1 MMSATTP
8 QPAAF
13 AFTAAS
19 TKRTG
24 VSTHP
29 IEIERQGPV
38 ARIWLSRPT
47 VHNALD
53 AETLEALIAACHR
66 LQVDFDVPVVV
77 FGGRGP
83 SFSSGADRRNPPAR
97 LSRDAGKNAR
107 ERRYV
112 AQLGRR
118 VLEAIERLE
127 AITIARL
134 HGHVIGAGVVLAL
147 GCDLR
152 VAAATTHFAIPEVD
166 LGIPLTWG
174 AVPRLIREVGA
185 ARAKELILLCDR
197 IDAGEALR
205 LGLVS
210 RVVAD
215 TELDTVVDD
224 WAQRLAAK
232 PRGALHMTKTQFRA
246 YGKMAVLGDVTEGD
260 GDLLAAAS
268 AEDPARFAL
277 PPKPAPR

>member
-1 MMSATTP
+1 VTP
-8 QPAAF
+8 A
-13 AFTAAS
+13 
-19 TKRTG
+19 
-24 VSTHP
+24 V
-29 IEIERQGPV
+29 EIERSGPI
-38 ARIWLSRPT
+38 ARLWLARPA

-53 AETLEALIAACHR
+53 AETLEAIIAACHR

-97 LSRDAGKNAR
+97 LTRDGGKNAR

-118 VLEAIERLE
+118 VLDAIERLE

-152 VAAATTHFAIPEVD
+152 IAAASTRFAIPEVD

-174 AVPRLIREVGA
+174 AVPRLVREVGA

-197 IDAGEALR
+197 IEAADALR
-205 LGLVS
+205 IGLVN
-210 RVVAD
+210 RVVPDA
-215 TELDTVVDD
+215 ELDAAVDD
-224 WAQRLAAK
+224 WAARLAAK
-232 PRGALHMTKTQFRA
+232 PLAALHMTKTQFRA
-246 YGKMAVLGDVTEGD
+246 YGRAAVLGDVTEGD

-268 AEDPARFAL
+268 AEDPARFGL
-277 PPKPAPR
+277 PPKDGTR

>member
-1 MMSATTP
+1 
-8 QPAAF
+8 
-13 AFTAAS
+13 
-19 TKRTG
+19 
-24 VSTHP
+24 VSSP
-29 IEIERQGPV
+29 SVEIESQGPI
-38 ARIWLSRPT
+38 ARLWLSRPT

-53 AETLEALIAACHR
+53 ADTLEALIAACHR
-66 LQVDFDVPVVV
+66 LQVEFDVPVVV
-77 FGGRGP
+77 LGGRGP

-97 LSRDAGKNAR
+97 LARDSGKSAR

-152 VAAATTHFAIPEVD
+152 VAAASTRFAIPEVD

-174 AVPRLIREVGA
+174 AVPRLVREVGA
-185 ARAKELILLCDR
+185 ARAKELILLGDR
-197 IDAGEALR
+197 VDAAEALR
-205 LGLVS
+205 LGLVN

-215 TELDTVVDD
+215 DDLDRVIDD
-224 WAQRLAAK
+224 WARRLADK
-232 PRGALHMTKTQFRA
+232 PRVALHMTKTQFRA
-246 YGKMAVLGDVTEGD
+246 YGRASVLGDVTEGD

-277 PPKPAPR
+277 PPKKAR

>member
-1 MMSATTP
+1 MSAT
-8 QPAAF
+8 
-13 AFTAAS
+13 
-19 TKRTG
+19 
-24 VSTHP
+24 V
-29 IEIERQGPV
+29 EIERQGPI
-38 ARIWLSRPT
+38 ARIWLGRPA

-53 AETLEALIAACHR
+53 ADTLESLIAACHR
-66 LQVDFDVPVVV
+66 LQVEFDVPVVV
-77 FGGRGP
+77 LAGHGP
-83 SFSSGADRRNPPAR
+83 SFSSGADRKNPPAR
-97 LSRDAGKNAR
+97 LSRDGGKNAR

-118 VLEAIERLE
+118 VLEALERLE

-152 VAAATTHFAIPEVD
+152 VAAASTRFAIPEVD

-197 IDAGEALR
+197 IDAAEALR
-205 LGLVS
+205 LGLVN
-210 RVVAD
+210 RIVAD
-215 TELDTVVDD
+215 DALDEATDD
-224 WAQRLAAK
+224 WARRLAAK
-232 PRGALHMTKTQFRA
+232 PRAALHMTKTQFRA
-246 YGKMAVLGDVTEGD
+246 YGKAAVLGDVTEGD

-268 AEDPARFAL
+268 AEDPGRFAL
-277 PPKPAPR
+277 PPKPARE

>member
-1 MMSATTP
+1 MPS
-8 QPAAF
+8 
-13 AFTAAS
+13 
-19 TKRTG
+19 
-24 VSTHP
+24 P
-29 IEIERQGPV
+29 IEIERDGAIV
-38 ARIWLSRPT
+38 RIWLARPAI
-47 VHNALD
+47 HNALD

-66 LQVDFDVPVVV
+66 LQVEFDVPVIV

-97 LSRDAGKNAR
+97 LTRDAGKNAR

-118 VLEAIERLE
+118 VLEAVERLE

-152 VAAATTHFAIPEVD
+152 VAAASTRFAIPEVD

-197 IDAGEALR
+197 IDAAEALR
-205 LGLVS
+205 MGLVN
-210 RVVAD
+210 RVVPDA
-215 TELDTVVDD
+215 ELDAAVDA
-224 WAQRLAAK
+224 WATRLAAK
-232 PRGALHMTKTQFRA
+232 APWALHMTKTQFRA
-246 YGKMAVLGDVTEGD
+246 YGRTAVLGDVTEGD

-268 AEDPARFAL
+268 AEDPARFGL
-277 PPKPAPR
+277 PPKGGKR

>member
-1 MMSATTP
+1 MST
-8 QPAAF
+8 
-13 AFTAAS
+13 S
-19 TKRTG
+19 S
-24 VSTHP
+24 V
-29 IEIERQGPV
+29 EVERQGPI
-38 ARIWLSRPT
+38 ARVWLSRPA

-53 AETLEALIAACHR
+53 ADTLEALIAACHR
-66 LQVDFDVPVVV
+66 LQVEFDVPVVV

-83 SFSSGADRRNPPAR
+83 SFSSGADRKNPPAR
-97 LSRDAGKNAR
+97 LAREAATNAR
-107 ERRYV
+107 QRRYV

-152 VAAATTHFAIPEVD
+152 LAAASMQLAIPEVD

-185 ARAKELILLCDR
+185 ARAKELILLCER
-197 IDAGEALR
+197 IDAAEALR
-205 LGLVS
+205 VGLVN
-210 RVVAD
+210 RVVPDAD
-215 TELDTVVDD
+215 LDRAVDD
-224 WAQRLAAK
+224 WARRLADK
-232 PRGALHMTKTQFRA
+232 PRAALHMTKTQFRA
-246 YGKMAVLGDVTEGD
+246 YGKTAVLGDVTEGD

-268 AEDPARFAL
+268 AEDPGRFAL
-277 PPKPAPR
+277 PPKPERG

>member
-1 MMSATTP
+1 VTT
-8 QPAAF
+8 
-13 AFTAAS
+13 
-19 TKRTG
+19 
-24 VSTHP
+24 HL
-29 IEIERQGPV
+29 EIERRGSI
-38 ARIWLSRPT
+38 ARIWLARPD

-97 LSRDAGKNAR
+97 LSRDASKNAR

-118 VLEAIERLE
+118 VLEAVERLE

-152 VAAATTHFAIPEVD
+152 VAAATTQFAIPEVD

-174 AVPRLIREVGA
+174 AVPRLVREVGA

-197 IDAGEALR
+197 IDAAEALR
-205 LGLVS
+205 LGLVN

-215 TELDTVVDD
+215 GDLDAAVDD

-232 PRGALHMTKTQFRA
+232 PRAALHMTKTQFRA
-246 YGKMAVLGDVTEGD
+246 YGRTAVLGDVTEGD
-260 GDLLAAAS
+260 GELLAAAS
-268 AEDPARFAL
+268 AEDPARFGL
-277 PPKPAPR
+277 PPKPGSR

>member
-1 MMSATTP
+1 
-8 QPAAF
+8 
-13 AFTAAS
+13 
-19 TKRTG
+19 
-24 VSTHP
+24 VSTP
-29 IEIERQGPV
+29 SIEVERQGPI
-38 ARIWLSRPT
+38 ARVWLSRPA

-53 AETLEALIAACHR
+53 ADTLEALIAACHR
-66 LQVDFDVPVVV
+66 LQVEFDVPVVV

-83 SFSSGADRRNPPAR
+83 SFSSGADRKNPPAR
-97 LSRDAGKNAR
+97 LTREAVANAR
-107 ERRYV
+107 QRRYV

-118 VLEAIERLE
+118 VLEALERLE

-152 VAAATTHFAIPEVD
+152 VAAASTQLAIPEVD

-185 ARAKELILLCDR
+185 ARAKELILLCER
-197 IDAGEALR
+197 IDAAEALR
-205 LGLVS
+205 LGLVN
-210 RVVAD
+210 RVVPDAD
-215 TELDTVVDD
+215 LDRTVDD

-232 PRGALHMTKTQFRA
+232 PRAALHMTKTQFRA
-246 YGKMAVLGDVTEGD
+246 YGKAAVLGDVTESD

-268 AEDPARFAL
+268 AEDPGRFAL
-277 PPKPAPR
+277 PPKPGRG

>member
-1 MMSATTP
+1 MTP
-8 QPAAF
+8 
-13 AFTAAS
+13 
-19 TKRTG
+19 KNL
-24 VSTHP
+24 
-29 IEIERQGPV
+29 EIERQGSV
-38 ARIWLSRPT
+38 ARIWLSRPA

-53 AETLEALIAACHR
+53 ADTLEEIIAACHR

-97 LSRDAGKNAR
+97 LARDSGKSAR

-152 VAAATTHFAIPEVD
+152 VAAASTQFAIPEVD

-197 IDAGEALR
+197 IDAPDALR
-205 LGLVS
+205 MGLVN
-210 RVVAD
+210 RVVPDA
-215 TELDTVVDD
+215 ELDAVVDD
-224 WAQRLAAK
+224 WAARLAAK
-232 PRGALHMTKTQFRA
+232 APWALHMTKTQFRA
-246 YGKMAVLGDVTEGD
+246 YGRTAVLGDVTEGD
-260 GDLLAAAS
+260 GDLLAGAA

-277 PPKPAPR
+277 PPKGGKR

>member
-1 MMSATTP
+1 MSTP
-8 QPAAF
+8 
-13 AFTAAS
+13 T
-19 TKRTG
+19 
-24 VSTHP
+24 V
-29 IEIERQGPV
+29 EIERHDPI
-38 ARIWLSRPT
+38 ARIWLSRPS

-53 AETLEALIAACHR
+53 VDTLEALIAACHR
-66 LQVDFDVPVVV
+66 LQVEFDVPVVV
-77 FGGRGP
+77 LGGRGP

-97 LSRDAGKNAR
+97 LARASGTSAR

-152 VAAATTHFAIPEVD
+152 IAATSTRFAIPEVD

-174 AVPRLIREVGA
+174 AVPRLVREVGA
-185 ARAKELILLCDR
+185 ARAKELILLGER
-197 IDAGEALR
+197 IDAAEALR
-205 LGLVS
+205 LGLVN
-210 RVVAD
+210 RVVPEDA
-215 TELDTVVDD
+215 LDRVVDD
-224 WAQRLAAK
+224 WARRLAAK

-246 YGKMAVLGDVTEGD
+246 YARASVLGDVTEGD

-268 AEDPARFAL
+268 AEDPGRFAL
-277 PPKPAPR
+277 PPKNVPR

>member
-1 MMSATTP
+1 MSA
-8 QPAAF
+8 A
-13 AFTAAS
+13 
-19 TKRTG
+19 
-24 VSTHP
+24 VSARQGTYQTL
-29 IEIERQGPV
+29 EIERRGRV
-38 ARIWLSRPT
+38 ARIWLARPD

-53 AETLEALIAACHR
+53 AATLEELIAACHR
-66 LQVDFDVPVVV
+66 LQVEFDVPVVV
-77 FGGRGP
+77 IGGRGP

-97 LSRDAGKNAR
+97 IARDAATGAR

-152 VAAATTHFAIPEVD
+152 VAGTSARFAIPEVD

-174 AVPRLIREVGA
+174 AVPRLVREVGA

-197 IDAGEALR
+197 IAAAEAWR
-205 LGLVS
+205 LGLVN
-210 RVVAD
+210 RVVDDAD
-215 TELDTVVDD
+215 LDAVVDD
-224 WAQRLAAK
+224 WADRLAAK
-232 PRGALHMTKTQFRA
+232 APWALHMTKTQFRA
-246 YGKMAVLGDVTEGD
+246 YGRTAVLGDVTEGD

-268 AEDPARFAL
+268 AEDPGRFAL
-277 PPKPAPR
+277 PPRRDPSRDRPRNGR